1 MMLIAMLGLLFVTD
15 MVLIIAM
22 VRLKN
27 KQLASAEVIR
37 ELTEERG
44 MLNDL
49 RNQIRSELA
58 SAQQQARQLKD
69 QMQVLATEA
78 EQEVRQGVSEITREV
93 ESIIDNV
100 SQRLDGPMKSL
111 NEKQHYLVRLAK
123 EAQKEREI
131 LSRVVS
137 RAENIAKILKSSGS
151 WEDVVDEIEAK
162 RMADMRA
169 LLTKGVAPDKIARD
183 LGIPEQ
189 QVRLVAET
197 L

>member
-1 MMLIAMLGLLFVTD
+1 MLIAMLGLLFATD
-15 MVLIIAM
+15 LILIVAF

-27 KQLASAEVIR
+27 RQMASAEVIR
-37 ELTEERG
+37 ELTEERA
-44 MLNDL
+44 MLTDL
-49 RNQIRSELA
+49 RNQIRTEIV

-78 EQEVRQGVSEITREV
+78 EQEVRQGVAEITREV
-93 ESIIDNV
+93 ETIVNNV
-100 SQRLDGPMKSL
+100 SQRLDAPMKSL
-111 NEKQHYLVRLAK
+111 HEKQHYLVRLAK

-169 LLTKGVAPDKIARD
+169 LLTKGVTPEKIARD

>member
-1 MMLIAMLGLLFVTD
+1 MLIAMLGLLFATD
-15 MVLIIAM
+15 LILIVAI

-27 KQLASAEVIR
+27 RQMASAEVIR
-37 ELTEERG
+37 ELTEERA
-44 MLNDL
+44 MLTDL
-49 RNQIRSELA
+49 RNQIRTEIV

-78 EQEVRQGVSEITREV
+78 EQEVRQGVAEITREV
-93 ESIIDNV
+93 ETIVNNV
-100 SQRLDGPMKSL
+100 SQRLDAPMKSL
-111 NEKQHYLVRLAK
+111 HEKQHYLVRLAK

-169 LLTKGVAPDKIARD
+169 LLTKGVTPEKIARD

-189 QVRLVAET
+189 QVRLVAEN